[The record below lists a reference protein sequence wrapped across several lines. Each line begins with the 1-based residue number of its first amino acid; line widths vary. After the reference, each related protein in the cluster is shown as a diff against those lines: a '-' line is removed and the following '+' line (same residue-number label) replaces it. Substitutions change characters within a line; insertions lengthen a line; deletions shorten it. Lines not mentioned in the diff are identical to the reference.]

1 MAVFHYLNADE
12 IEDMFF
18 DVEWKYALANSLAEK
33 LLKDEK
39 FYQACKR
46 LYKEKH
52 ITPFYIIEAMVE
64 HKSEDYWEGLEFAKQ
79 LKDRE
84 ERKRAE
90 ISKLF
95 EESE

>member
-1 MAVFHYLNADE
+1 
-12 IEDMFF
+12 
-18 DVEWKYALANSLAEK
+18 
-33 LLKDEK
+33 
-39 FYQACKR
+39 
-46 LYKEKH
+46 
-52 ITPFYIIEAMVE
+52 MVE